1 MAPSLNNIGSALK
14 DLGKTE
20 EGLAY
25 YKQALEIRKAL
36 YGDKHPDVAASLN
49 NIGAALFS
57 LGQLSEALT
66 ACQQALKIYLEFYNA
81 NHSDVQTAQ
90 EWVDTIQSKIQ
101 Q

>member
-1 MAPSLNNIGSALK
+1 MGTS
-14 DLGKTE
+14 T
-20 EGLAY
+20 
-25 YKQALEIRKAL
+25 
-36 YGDKHPDVAASLN
+36 PDVATSLN

-81 NHSDVQTAQ
+81 DHPDVQTAQ